1 MRAPAAGIC
10 GEPRRP
16 MAELPDYLPPHTAE
30 QVHAAVALARRG
42 VPLRVLADQHGRVID
57 GRLAVDVVALLA
69 GEGITVAPER
79 HAVEVADDD
88 HAIELRLALNCARR
102 QVGPAERAL
111 IARRLRDER
120 GWSTRRIAGA
130 LGVDQSTIV
139 RDLRDVG
146 GDADASPGRVKGT
159 DGKSY
164 PSRRRRPGANEA
176 TVTTSARQVAR
187 SLARLWRAAEED
199 PAGPEAA
206 QAVAVALLCEAEDAR
221 GLAEWAAE
229 MLGEV
234 AGRLGPQVWS
244 EAIAQALELAAPAE
258 ADVAA
263 QALAILEPLVR
274 RRSLRVEAAVMALLL
289 GGLAAEPIAADD
301 PRLAELAPGA
311 HPAWVPRLR
320 RRLGALDAAARAIA
334 ALVADGRLVRD
345 GRTLSVP
352 SRHEQARVMATGGD
366 GVPGAPR
373 GDSDRPSRV
382 GSAWPGGRSVAGE
395 SGARKKAR
403 NGR

>member
-1 MRAPAAGIC
+1 MRAPAAADAG
-10 GEPRRP
+10 GEPCRP
-16 MAELPDYLPPHTAE
+16 MAELPDYLAPHTAE
-30 QVHAAVALARRG
+30 QVHAADALARRG

-69 GEGITVAPER
+69 SKGITVAPER
-79 HAVEVADDD
+79 HVVEVADDD
-88 HAIELRLALNCARR
+88 AAIELRVAMNCARR

-111 IARRLRDER
+111 IARRLREER
-120 GWSTRRIAGA
+120 GWSTRRIATA

-139 RDLRDVG
+139 RDLR
-146 GDADASPGRVKGT
+146 GDAHASPGRVTGA

-164 PSRRRRPGANEA
+164 PPRRRRPGANEA
-176 TVTTSARQVAR
+176 TLTTSARQVAR

-199 PAGPEAA
+199 PAGSEAA
-206 QAVAVALLCEAEDAR
+206 QAVAVALLSEAEDAR

-234 AGRLGPQVWS
+234 AGRLGPQVSS

-263 QALAILEPLVR
+263 QALAIPEPLVG
-274 RRSLRVEAAVMALLL
+274 RRSLRLEAAVMALLL
-289 GGLAAEPIAADD
+289 AGLAAEPIAADD

-311 HPAWVPRLR
+311 HPTWIPLLC
-320 RRLGALDAAARAIA
+320 RRLGALDAATRAIA

-345 GRTLSVP
+345 GRTLFIP
-352 SRHEQARVMATGGD
+352 PQARVATGGD

-382 GSAWPGGRSVAGE
+382 GSAWPGDRSVAGE
-395 SGARKKAR
+395 GGAREKAR
-403 NGR
+403 NRR